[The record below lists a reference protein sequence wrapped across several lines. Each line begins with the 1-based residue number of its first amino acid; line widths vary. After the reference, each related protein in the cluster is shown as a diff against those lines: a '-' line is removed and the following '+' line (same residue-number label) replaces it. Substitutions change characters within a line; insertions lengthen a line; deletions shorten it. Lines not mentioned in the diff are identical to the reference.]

1 MSGSKNK
8 FMLRAV
14 LIFILTLGV
23 LIAVFS
29 IIQRNTNEAKGTSY
43 QYDVKRFKKVPASLL
58 KYREEKSIS
67 TGLTDATAIAAGS
80 DNSFYVAAGKRII
93 LFTSSGQRQAVFE
106 LMAPVTAFTVDKK
119 SRIYVAFKDYISV
132 YDMKGLPLKKW
143 ISTGP
148 RSHLTSMAVS
158 GNRLFAADAGQK
170 RVWIYSIDGKLISGI
185 DGRIT
190 KDQKKGFIIPGINF
204 SVRLDGNKIQV
215 VDAGRRRLIRYT
227 RNGNYLSHW
236 QRSSMEIEGF
246 SGCCNPICI
255 AVAKDGRIFTAEK
268 GLVRIKEYSHSG
280 KLIAVI
286 AGPKSFKE
294 DLIINGLILGTKGQL
309 LALEAGGRIRVFV
322 KKEGVQ

>member
-1 MSGSKNK
+1 
-8 FMLRAV
+8 
-14 LIFILTLGV
+14 
-23 LIAVFS
+23 
-29 IIQRNTNEAKGTSY
+29 
-43 QYDVKRFKKVPASLL
+43 
-58 KYREEKSIS
+58 
-67 TGLTDATAIAAGS
+67 
-80 DNSFYVAAGKRII
+80 VAAGKRII